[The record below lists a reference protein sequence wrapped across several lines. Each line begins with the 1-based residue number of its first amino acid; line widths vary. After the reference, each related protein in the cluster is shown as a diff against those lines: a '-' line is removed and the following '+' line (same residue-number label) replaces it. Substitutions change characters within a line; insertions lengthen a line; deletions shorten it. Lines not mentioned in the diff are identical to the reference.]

1 MKEEKRQGRYGPS
14 SRSTDKDCETSKAA
28 GVLPGIAGIHG
39 DFDNKR
45 IISFYNFPLDNCP
58 LFAYD
63 EYYNLIR

>member
-1 MKEEKRQGRYGPS
+1 MKEEKRQGRYGSS
-14 SRSTDKDCETSKAA
+14 SRSTDKACEASKAA
-28 GVLPGIAGIHG
+28 RVLPETAGIDG

-58 LFAYD
+58 LFEYD